1 MLLDAGNPGSD
12 YYWSNG
18 ATTQSIEVGTTGIGY
33 DMQSYRVRVL
43 NEYGCVDS
51 ADSRVF
57 FSFSACEGIEDL
69 LPEGSFTVYPNP
81 GNGKIHLEIKY
92 HGQDLDV
99 EITTMMGEVVLNDK
113 ISFYGG
119 GFPGRDYDLSQ
130 LPKGLYIINL
140 KNDRFFRMVKFIN
153 R

>member
-1 MLLDAGNPGSD
+1 
-12 YYWSNG
+12 
-18 ATTQSIEVGTTGIGY
+18 
-33 DMQSYRVRVL
+33 
-43 NEYGCVDS
+43 
-51 ADSRVF
+51 
-57 FSFSACEGIEDL
+57 
-69 LPEGSFTVYPNP
+69 
-81 GNGKIHLEIKY
+81 
-92 HGQDLDV
+92 
-99 EITTMMGEVVLNDK
+99 MMGEVVLNDK